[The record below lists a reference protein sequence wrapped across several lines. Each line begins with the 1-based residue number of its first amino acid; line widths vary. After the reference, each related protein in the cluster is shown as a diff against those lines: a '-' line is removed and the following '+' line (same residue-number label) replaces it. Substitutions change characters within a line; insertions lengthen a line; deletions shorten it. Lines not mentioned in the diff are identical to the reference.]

1 MKCKKCGEEIE
12 SKLLYCPHCGEP
24 IQLVPDYDVLEEELL
39 SRVVED
45 KKKAKEEKFATGVY
59 KNTPEVK
66 PLHKAAAKKVPYLD
80 KKHLLIYLGA
90 FALFFVLLFC
100 VIGSYMGNHTY
111 NNLMNSAVEA
121 EENGNY
127 AKALT
132 LYEEA
137 YSMDDDSFEAIYGMG
152 RMYYRVKEYK
162 KSVEYLSK
170 ARELDPTNI
179 KIYTYLLKSYSALKD
194 LDSIHKLA
202 ELAPNDEI
210 YQMISSYFVTP
221 PTFSEK
227 SGTYEDEMT
236 IFLSASKGCQIFYT
250 TNGKNPITSGKLYTK
265 GIVLKEGTLE
275 IKAVA
280 LNSDGDYSD
289 VVSESYTV
297 KIPELTKPKVTP
309 EAGTYAGQQT
319 ISIDVPEGCTA
330 YYSLDGSNPS
340 SGGIEYNGPF
350 VLTTG
355 SCVLSV
361 VVIDSNGNESP
372 IYMGGY
378 FIN

>member
-1 MKCKKCGEEIE
+1 
-12 SKLLYCPHCGEP
+12 
-24 IQLVPDYDVLEEELL
+24 
-39 SRVVED
+39 
-45 KKKAKEEKFATGVY
+45 
-59 KNTPEVK
+59 
-66 PLHKAAAKKVPYLD
+66 
-80 KKHLLIYLGA
+80 
-90 FALFFVLLFC
+90 
-100 VIGSYMGNHTY
+100 
-111 NNLMNSAVEA
+111 
-121 EENGNY
+121 
-127 AKALT
+127 
-132 LYEEA
+132 
-137 YSMDDDSFEAIYGMG
+137 
-152 RMYYRVKEYK
+152 
-162 KSVEYLSK
+162 
-170 ARELDPTNI
+170 
-179 KIYTYLLKSYSALKD
+179 
-194 LDSIHKLA
+194 
-202 ELAPNDEI
+202 
-210 YQMISSYFVTP
+210 MISSYFVTP